1 MLILDTTVRY
11 KEGGVRE
18 MIQIALPMIV
28 SNACDTV
35 MVFTDRLFLSR
46 LGAEQ
51 MSAAMAGGMSS
62 FVLVIFF
69 VGIISYSTAMIAQY
83 YGAGR
88 ENMCGRVVF
97 QSVLFGFAVYPV
109 ILLLSPL
116 VRTLFVKSGISEG
129 QLFYQVQ
136 YFDILIYGSILTLIR
151 TSLSCFF
158 SGIGRTS
165 VVMFASFGTMVMNI
179 FMNWAL
185 IFGNLG
191 FPALGVKGA
200 AMGTLVAGT
209 FGISIFAFS
218 YFRKSNVIRF
228 GIKTSLRF
236 SREIFAK
243 LMRFGTPAGVEFF
256 LGFAAFTVLVLMF
269 HGHSPVTATAATI
282 MFNWDHVSFVPLI
295 GLEIAVTSLVGRYIG
310 AGKPEIVNK
319 VVRSGLK
326 MGVAYSI
333 VVAFFFIFFPYALT
347 EFFRPDVY
355 DPVFDEAVPLSAYM
369 IRLASIY
376 VLVTAQ
382 MLVFVG
388 ALRGAGDTFA
398 AMVISV
404 CLNWAITIITYIVL
418 HMLGFSPKAAW
429 TFIVALFMLFPL
441 VLYIRYRSGKWR
453 QINVM
458 A

>member
-1 MLILDTTVRY
+1 MDIRVGY

-46 LGAEQ
+46 LGSEQ
-51 MSAAMAGGMSS
+51 MSASMAGGMSS

-88 ENMCGRVVF
+88 EEMCGKVVF
-97 QSVLFGFAVYPV
+97 QSILLGIASYPL

-116 VRTLFVKSGISEG
+116 VRMMFVSSGIGEG
-129 QLFYQVQ
+129 QLFYQIQ
-136 YFDILIYGSILTLIR
+136 YFNILIYGSVLTLFR

-158 SGIGRTS
+158 SGIGKTR
-165 VVMFASFGTMVMNI
+165 VIMFASFGTMIMNI
-179 FMNWAL
+179 IMNWIL

-200 AMGTLVAGT
+200 ALGTLAAGT
-209 FGISIFAFS
+209 FGILIFVFN
-218 YFRKSNVIRF
+218 YFRAGNLIRY
-228 GIKTSLRF
+228 GIKSSFRF
-236 SREIFAK
+236 SKELFLK

-269 HGHSPVTATAATI
+269 HGHSPATATAATI

-310 AGKPEIVNK
+310 AGKPEVVNK

-326 MGVAYSI
+326 MGITYSVI
-333 VVAFFFIFFPYALT
+333 VAFFFVFFPYALT

-355 DPVFDEAVPLSAYM
+355 DPVFEEAVSLSAYM
-369 IRLASIY
+369 IRLAAVY

-404 CLNWAITIITYIVL
+404 CLNWVITIVAYVVL
-418 HMLGFSPKAAW
+418 HVLGFSPKAAW
-429 TFIVALFMLFPL
+429 TFVVMLFMLFPL
-441 VLYIRYRSGKWR
+441 ILYMRYKSGKWK
-453 QINVM
+453 QINVLD
-458 A
+458 